1 MSPIRDPAFYAPEVT
16 VAFTF
21 ASLPEIP
28 DSIRPDLLR
37 LVEHSEKILSIL
49 EETKAQKPSAS
60 AMVFVGLFA
69 GHLSMSVNEAGRLLS
84 ALQNLLSVDQETGDI
99 EKTFEI
105 IASRLPADARAKWAN
120 KKPVI
125 QSILALLAA
134 DHPAVISFKAQ
145 RLSHSYERIFM
156 EAEILTDVRP
166 VYTMKGDK
174 ILEMIIQHK
183 LIITQHDS
191 NHRNG
196 NIHFTL
202 DARDVVN
209 LKKACD
215 RAIQKAK
222 VLKDSLSNL
231 PWVTEILSDD
241 EET

>member
-1 MSPIRDPAFYAPEVT
+1 
-16 VAFTF
+16 VAFSF

-37 LVEHSEKILSIL
+37 LVEHGEKILSIL
-49 EETKAQKPSAS
+49 EETKAQKPSTS

-69 GHLSMSVNEAGRLLS
+69 RHLSISVNEAGRLLG

-105 IASRLPADARAKWAN
+105 IAARLTSDAREKWAD

-125 QSILALLAA
+125 KSILALLAA

-166 VYTMKGDK
+166 VYTIKGDK

-183 LIITQHDS
+183 LIITQHDG
-191 NHRNG
+191 NDRNG
-196 NIHFTL
+196 DIHFAL

-222 VLKDSLSNL
+222 VLKDSLGNL